1 MNVAIVCNGRLGSA
15 IRGVIT
21 RQKNRFTQD
30 FNITWFDDTNVG
42 QTMSEGALHF
52 SNYSPEQIAKNHR
65 FIIAHT
71 DYKNT
76 HALANNLPEDHVLI
90 TINRTDMFHG
100 TGQNI
105 VDGVG
110 LFSGFMDLV
119 SNQMTSEY
127 SNVEKIDYYVGMNP
141 NIWDGKTPVA
151 PNIDEAVYSDIVNSG
166 NEQFGEISLRTRNYI
181 SEGINHSLY
190 LPYHRYDYSLNWLYL
205 NKNYRNIVRN
215 TKKFYNNPDS
225 YLDLFTNV
233 KGVKN
238 GQPTTD
244 IYYIRIP
251 ATQGASAWFYS
262 EACCAGS
269 WLWMLME
276 SKIEKKE
283 WHPKD
288 ADWRLFTD
296 NIFGKRF
303 QASPVAA

>member
-1 MNVAIVCNGRLGSA
+1 MNVAVVCNGRLGSA

-65 FIIAHT
+65 YIIAHT

-151 PNIDEAVYSDIVNSG
+151 PNIDEVVYSDIVNSG

-205 NKNYRNIVRN
+205 NRNYRDIVRN

-233 KGVKN
+233 KGIKN

-251 ATQGASAWFYS
+251 ATQGASAWHYA

-269 WLWMLME
+269 WLYMFME
-276 SKIEKKE
+276 NQIERKE

-288 ADWRLFTD
+288 ADWRIYTN
-296 NIFGKRF
+296 NIFGRRF
-303 QASPVAA
+303 EAAPIAA

>member
-1 MNVAIVCNGRLGSA
+1 MNVAVVCNGRLGSA

-52 SNYSPEQIAKNHR
+52 SSYSPEQIAKNHR
-65 FIIAHT
+65 YIIAHT

-151 PNIDEAVYSDIVNSG
+151 PNIDEVVYSDIVNSG

-205 NKNYRNIVRN
+205 NRNYRDIVRN

-233 KGVKN
+233 KGIKN

-251 ATQGASAWFYS
+251 ATQGASAWHYA

-269 WLWMLME
+269 WLYMFME
-276 SKIEKKE
+276 NQIERKE

-288 ADWRLFTD
+288 ADWRIYTN
-296 NIFGKRF
+296 NIFGRRF
-303 QASPVAA
+303 EAAPIAA

>member
-251 ATQGASAWFYS
+251 ATQGASAWHYA

-269 WLWMLME
+269 WLYMLME
-276 SKIEKKE
+276 NQIERKE

-288 ADWRLFTD
+288 ADWRTYTN

-303 QASPVAA
+303 EAAPIAA

>member
-15 IRGVIT
+15 IRGVLT
-21 RQKNRFTQD
+21 RQKNRFTRD
-30 FNITWFDDTNVG
+30 LNITWFDDTSVG
-42 QTMSEGALHF
+42 ETMSEGALHF
-52 SNYSPEQIAKNHR
+52 SSYSPEQIAKNHKY
-65 FIIAHT
+65 IISNT
-71 DYKNT
+71 DFKNT

-110 LFSGFMDLV
+110 VFSGLMDMI
-119 SNQMTSEY
+119 SAQMTDNY
-127 SNVEKIDYYVGMNP
+127 SSIDQIDYYVGMNP

-151 PNIDEAVYSDIVNSG
+151 PNLDEQLYKDIVNSG
-166 NEQFGEISLRTRNYI
+166 TEHFTEVSLRTRNYI
-181 SEGINHSLY
+181 AEGINHSLY
-190 LPYHRYDYSLNWLYL
+190 LPYHKYDYNLSWMFLNT
-205 NKNYRNIVRN
+205 KYREIVRN
-215 TKKFYNNPDS
+215 AKKFYQNPDS
-225 YLDLFTNV
+225 YLDLFVNV
-233 KGVKN
+233 KGSKHS
-238 GQPTTD
+238 QSTTD

-251 ATQGASAWFYS
+251 ATQGASAWHYA

-269 WLWMLME
+269 WLWNLVE
-276 SKIEKKE
+276 NKIEKKE

-288 ADWRLFTD
+288 ADWRMFTD

>member
-251 ATQGASAWFYS
+251 ATQGASAWHYA

-269 WLWMLME
+269 WLYMFME
-276 SKIEKKE
+276 NQIERKE

-288 ADWRLFTD
+288 ADWRTYTN

-303 QASPVAA
+303 EAAPIAA

>member
-76 HALANNLPEDHVLI
+76 HALANNLPEDHILI

-151 PNIDEAVYSDIVNSG
+151 PNIDEAVYSDIVNSC
-166 NEQFGEISLRTRNYI
+166 L
-181 SEGINHSLY
+181 LY
-190 LPYHRYDYSLNWLYL
+190 TS
-205 NKNYRNIVRN
+205 
-215 TKKFYNNPDS
+215 
-225 YLDLFTNV
+225 
-233 KGVKN
+233 
-238 GQPTTD
+238 
-244 IYYIRIP
+244 
-251 ATQGASAWFYS
+251 
-262 EACCAGS
+262 
-269 WLWMLME
+269 
-276 SKIEKKE
+276 
-283 WHPKD
+283 D
-288 ADWRLFTD
+288 ADD
-296 NIFGKRF
+296 E
-303 QASPVAA
+303 

>member
-76 HALANNLPEDHVLI
+76 HALANNLPEDHILI

-251 ATQGASAWFYS
+251 ATQGASAWHYA

-269 WLWMLME
+269 WLYMFME
-276 SKIEKKE
+276 NQIERKE

-288 ADWRLFTD
+288 ADWRTYTN

-303 QASPVAA
+303 EAAPIAA

>member
-1 MNVAIVCNGRLGSA
+1 MNVAVVCNGRLGSA

-65 FIIAHT
+65 YIIAHT

-141 NIWDGKTPVA
+141 NIWDGKTSVA
-151 PNIDEAVYSDIVNSG
+151 PNIDEIVYSDIVNSG

-205 NKNYRNIVRN
+205 NKNYRDIVRN

-233 KGVKN
+233 KGIKN
-238 GQPTTD
+238 GHPTTD

-251 ATQGASAWFYS
+251 ATQGASAWHYA

-269 WLWMLME
+269 WLYMFME
-276 SKIEKKE
+276 NQIERKE

-288 ADWRLFTD
+288 ADWRTYTN
-296 NIFGKRF
+296 NIFGRRF
-303 QASPVAA
+303 EAAPIAA